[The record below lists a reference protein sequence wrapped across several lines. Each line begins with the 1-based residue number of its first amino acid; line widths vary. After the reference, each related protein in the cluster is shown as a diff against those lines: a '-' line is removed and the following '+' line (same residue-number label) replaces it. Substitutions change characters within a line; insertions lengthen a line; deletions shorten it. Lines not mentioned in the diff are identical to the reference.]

1 MSNCLDHVSSAKVT
15 VDEALAACVQCVAA
29 WSNLM
34 FFYCDSVVFRTF
46 CMGHII
52 TDERHSP
59 RPLSPPHAPNLS
71 PRPVPC
77 STWSIS

>member
-1 MSNCLDHVSSAKVT
+1 MSNCLDHVSSAK

-46 CMGHII
+46 FS
-52 TDERHSP
+52 DEELAHMFREACVPPSVF
-59 RPLSPPHAPNLS
+59 RPKVPLPASAHLQLSV
-71 PRPVPC
+71 RPV
-77 STWSIS
+77 